1 MNPMDVI
8 LLHEN
13 EFTQSEIKIKELILT
28 NPDIIACFPLVTAAY
43 KMGVSKSA
51 LLRFCKKCG
60 YDGFSEFKY
69 ELSRYIHSG
78 NIEKDKLNND
88 SSNEIIKL
96 FIEKL
101 KIINESNLDNSIETL
116 ANEILKA
123 NKIKIYGV
131 HETGLS
137 ARHLQYRLTTIGIDS
152 ESVTDNS
159 LIAEKALFSTKKDLN
174 IYFSLSALTTII
186 NESIENSLKNN
197 CKIALI
203 TQNSKS
209 KFSKLL
215 SNIIVLPSF
224 SLTKDSFFIDS
235 QALNFVFIEL
245 LINKLSK
252 VLKE

>member
-13 EFTQSEIKIKELILT
+13 EFTQSEIKIKDLILS

-60 YDGFSEFKY
+60 YEGFSEFKY

-78 NIEKDKLNND
+78 NIQKNSDN
-88 SSNEIIKL
+88 SSKEIINL

-101 KIINESNLDNSIETL
+101 EIINESNLDKSIEVL
-116 ANEILKA
+116 ANEILNA

-131 HETGLS
+131 HETGL
-137 ARHLQYRLTTIGIDS
+137 AAKHLQYRLTTIGIDS
-152 ESVTDNS
+152 ESITDNS

-186 NESIENSLKNN
+186 NESIENSLKNK

-215 SNIIVLPSF
+215 
-224 SLTKDSFFIDS
+224 
-235 QALNFVFIEL
+235 A
-245 LINKLSK
+245 
-252 VLKE
+252 

>member
-13 EFTQSEIKIKELILT
+13 EFTQSEIKIKELIFG

-60 YDGFSEFKY
+60 YEGFSEFKY

-78 NIEKDKLNND
+78 NIEKNTDD
-88 SSNEIIKL
+88 SSKEIIKL

-101 KIINESNLDNSIETL
+101 AIINESNLDNNIEAL
-116 ANEILKA
+116 ANEILNA
-123 NKIKIYGV
+123 NKIKIYGL
-131 HETGLS
+131 HETGL
-137 ARHLQYRLTTIGIDS
+137 AAKHLQYRLTTIGIDS

-174 IYFSLSALTTII
+174 IYFSLSSLTTII

-209 KFSKLL
+209 RFSKLL

-252 VLKE
+252 VLNK

>member
-13 EFTQSEIKIKELILT
+13 EFTQSEIKIKDLILS

-60 YDGFSEFKY
+60 YEGFSEFKY

-78 NIEKDKLNND
+78 NIQKNSDN
-88 SSNEIIKL
+88 SSKEIIYL

-101 KIINESNLDNSIETL
+101 EIINESNLDKSIEVL
-116 ANEILKA
+116 ANEILNA
-123 NKIKIYGV
+123 NKIKIYGL
-131 HETGLS
+131 HETGL
-137 ARHLQYRLTTIGIDS
+137 AAKHLQYRLTTIGIDS
-152 ESVTDNS
+152 ESITDNS

-186 NESIENSLKNN
+186 NESIENSLKN
-197 CKIALI
+197 KSKTALV

-224 SLTKDSFFIDS
+224 SLNRDRFFIDS

-252 VLKE
+252 ILKE

>member
-13 EFTQSEIKIKELILT
+13 EFTQSEIKIKDLILS

-60 YDGFSEFKY
+60 YEGFSEFKY

-78 NIEKDKLNND
+78 NIQKNSDN
-88 SSNEIIKL
+88 SSKEIINL

-101 KIINESNLDNSIETL
+101 EIINESNLDKSIEVL
-116 ANEILKA
+116 ANEILNA
-123 NKIKIYGV
+123 NKIKIYGL
-131 HETGLS
+131 HETGL
-137 ARHLQYRLTTIGIDS
+137 AAKHLQYRLTTIGIDS
-152 ESVTDNS
+152 ESITDNS

-186 NESIENSLKNN
+186 NESIENSLKNK
-197 CKIALI
+197 CKTALV

-224 SLTKDSFFIDS
+224 SLNRDRFFIDS

-252 VLKE
+252 ILK

>member
-13 EFTQSEIKIKELILT
+13 EFTQSEIKIKDLILS

-60 YDGFSEFKY
+60 YEGFSEFKY

-78 NIEKDKLNND
+78 NIQKNSDN
-88 SSNEIIKL
+88 SSKEIINL

-101 KIINESNLDNSIETL
+101 EIINESNLDKSIEVL
-116 ANEILKA
+116 ANEILQA
-123 NKIKIYGV
+123 NKIKIYGL
-131 HETGLS
+131 HETGL
-137 ARHLQYRLTTIGIDS
+137 AAKHLQYRLTTIGIDS
-152 ESVTDNS
+152 ESITDNS

-186 NESIENSLKNN
+186 NESIENSLKN
-197 CKIALI
+197 KSKTALV

-224 SLTKDSFFIDS
+224 SLNRDRFFIDS

-252 VLKE
+252 ILKE